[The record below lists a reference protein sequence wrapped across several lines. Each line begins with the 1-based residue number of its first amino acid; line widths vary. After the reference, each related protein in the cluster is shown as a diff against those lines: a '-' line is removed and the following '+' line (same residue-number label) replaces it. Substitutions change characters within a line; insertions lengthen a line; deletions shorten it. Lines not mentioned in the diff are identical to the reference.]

1 MFLIHESILYSQ
13 LKYQIR
19 VNKLIIITKTT
30 EFLSLFIN
38 KFYNYFFIFFLE
50 FVIKI

>member
-38 KFYNYFFIFFLE
+38 KFYNYFLFFFLE